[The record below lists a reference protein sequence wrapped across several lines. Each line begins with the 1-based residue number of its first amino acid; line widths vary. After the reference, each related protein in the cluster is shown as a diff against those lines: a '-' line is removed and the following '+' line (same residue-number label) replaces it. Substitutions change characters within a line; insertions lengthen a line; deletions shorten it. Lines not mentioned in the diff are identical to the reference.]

1 MAAIVVLLV
10 PLPQPLLFYKVYVY
24 FYYMTG
30 LLLLQLLQEVCM
42 HANLVLPVLSS
53 KALSLSTPDRTLSS
67 TSLVPASLSHP
78 GFCLL
83 QLLHTSLLFLLSM
96 CLVFSSHSLSL
107 IRLLPLFLPA
117 VDSSS
122 FQSSDLRCYDFRLST
137 FLSLFFFFSFLTLDV
152 ERLLT
157 A

>member
-1 MAAIVVLLV
+1 MAAIVVLLG
-10 PLPQPLLFYKVYVY
+10 PLPQPLLFYKAYVY

-30 LLLLQLLQEVCM
+30 LLLLLQEVCM
-42 HANLVLPVLSS
+42 HANLVLSVLSS
-53 KALSLSTPDRTLSS
+53 KALSLSTPDRTLS

-96 CLVFSSHSLSL
+96 CLVFSSHFFSF

-122 FQSSDLRCYDFRLST
+122 LQSSDLRCYDFRLST
-137 FLSLFFFFSFLTLDV
+137 FLSLFFFSYILFS
-152 ERLLT
+152 RLMWNDS
-157 A
+157 